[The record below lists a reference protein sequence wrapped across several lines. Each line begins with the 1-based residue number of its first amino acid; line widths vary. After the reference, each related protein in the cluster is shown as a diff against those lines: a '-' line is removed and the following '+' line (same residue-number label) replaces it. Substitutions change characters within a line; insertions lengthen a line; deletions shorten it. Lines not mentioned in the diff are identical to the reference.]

1 MHGWSKCRRAWL
13 IGADRP
19 DDVPRASNALC
30 FNSKRYPL
38 QDCIWPVCLSEIM
51 IESMH
56 SFSHFLAALEPYPW
70 AITLLQLT
78 VLLAL
83 VWLVNMLARHL
94 LARALARAARVALTQ
109 WDDTLLGKG
118 VIARL
123 AQVVPALAVYYGIT
137 FVSGL
142 PAAVVPVVRGVAS
155 AYVVL
160 TIALA
165 IGNLLN
171 VLGQVYEQ
179 RDPER
184 AKARPIKGYLQL
196 VKIVLYLI
204 ATILI
209 IATLFNRDPLLLLSG
224 LGAMTAVLLLVFK
237 DTLLS
242 LVASVQLSTH
252 DMLRVGDWIEMPQ
265 LNADG
270 FAIDISLHTVK
281 VQNWDKT
288 ITTIP
293 TWRLISESFKNW
305 RGMFESGGRRIKRS
319 LYIDQTSVR
328 FLTPEER
335 ERLRRFA
342 LIDAY
347 LERKHA
353 ELEEYNQK
361 LIAEGKD
368 PVNTRRVTNIGTFR
382 AYVQAYLQA
391 HPRIHKEMT
400 LLVRQLQPG
409 PTGLPLEIYC
419 FTSSTAWVEYES
431 IQADVFD
438 HLYAILPE
446 FGLRVFQQPSGADVG
461 AAVGHYLEQAGRGG

>member
-1 MHGWSKCRRAWL
+1 M
-13 IGADRP
+13 DYF
-19 DDVPRASNALC
+19 ASA
-30 FNSKRYPL
+30 FTP
-38 QDCIWPVCLSEIM
+38 
-51 IESMH
+51 
-56 SFSHFLAALEPYPW
+56 LEPYPW
-70 AITLLQLT
+70 AITTLQLAS
-78 VLLAL
+78 LMLL
-83 VWLVNMLARHL
+83 VWLVNLLTRRL
-94 LARALARAARVALTQ
+94 LARFLAQAVQATLTQ
-109 WDDTLLGKG
+109 WDASLLGRG

-123 AQVVPALAVYYGIT
+123 AQVVPALTVYYGIS

-142 PAAVVPVVRGVAS
+142 PALAVPVVRGVAS

-160 TIALA
+160 TVALA

-171 VLGQVYEQ
+171 AFGQVYEQ

-184 AKARPIKGYLQL
+184 ARARPIKGYLQL
-196 VKIVLYLI
+196 IKIVVYLVT
-204 ATILI
+204 AILI

-281 VQNWDKT
+281 IQNWDKT
-288 ITTIP
+288 ITTVP

-319 LYIDQTSVR
+319 IYIDQASVR
-328 FLTPEER
+328 FLNPEER

-342 LIDAY
+342 LIDGY
-347 LERKHA
+347 LDRKQA
-353 ELEEYNQK
+353 ELERHNEA

-368 PVNTRRVTNIGTFR
+368 PVNSRRVTNIGTFR
-382 AYVQAYLQA
+382 AYVQAYLQS
-391 HPRIHKEMT
+391 HPRIHQQMIM
-400 LLVRQLQPG
+400 LVRQLQPG

-419 FTSSTAWVEYES
+419 FTSSTAWVEYEG

-446 FGLRVFQQPSGADVG
+446 FDLRVFQQPSGADVG
-461 AAVGHYLEQAGRGG
+461 SALGKHLEHAGWAGQR

>member
-1 MHGWSKCRRAWL
+1 M
-13 IGADRP
+13 DYF
-19 DDVPRASNALC
+19 ASALA
-30 FNSKRYPL
+30 P
-38 QDCIWPVCLSEIM
+38 
-51 IESMH
+51 
-56 SFSHFLAALEPYPW
+56 LEPYPW
-70 AITLLQLT
+70 AITAIQLAT
-78 VLLAL
+78 LMVL
-83 VWLVNMLARHL
+83 VWLVNLLTRRL
-94 LARALARAARVALTQ
+94 LARSLAQAARAAFTQ
-109 WDDTLLGKG
+109 WDTSLLGRG
-118 VIARL
+118 VISRL
-123 AQVVPALAVYYGIT
+123 AQVVPALTVYYGIS

-142 PAAVVPVVRGVAS
+142 PAVVVPVVRGVAS

-171 VLGQVYEQ
+171 AFGQLYEQ

-184 AKARPIKGYLQL
+184 ARARPIKGYLQL
-196 VKIVLYLI
+196 IKIIVYLVT
-204 ATILI
+204 AILI

-288 ITTIP
+288 ITTVP

-305 RGMFESGGRRIKRS
+305 RGMFESGGRRIKRA
-319 LYIDQTSVR
+319 LYIDQASVR
-328 FLTPEER
+328 FLDTEER

-342 LIDAY
+342 LIDGY
-347 LERKHA
+347 LDRKQA
-353 ELEEYNQK
+353 ELERHNET

-368 PVNTRRVTNIGTFR
+368 PVNARRVTNIGTFR
-382 AYVQAYLQA
+382 AYVQAYLQS
-391 HPRIHKEMT
+391 HPRIHQEMT
-400 LLVRQLQPG
+400 MLVRQLQPG

-419 FTSSTAWVEYES
+419 FTSSTAWAEYES
-431 IQADVFD
+431 IQADIFD

-461 AAVGHYLEQAGRGG
+461 SALGKQLAAHTGG

>member
-1 MHGWSKCRRAWL
+1 MNTFDSLLA
-13 IGADRP
+13 
-19 DDVPRASNALC
+19 
-30 FNSKRYPL
+30 PL
-38 QDCIWPVCLSEIM
+38 DG
-51 IESMH
+51 
-56 SFSHFLAALEPYPW
+56 YPW
-70 AITLLQLT
+70 LMTTLQLLVLVLFVWLANAITRT
-78 VLLAL
+78 VLVRVLT
-83 VWLVNMLARHL
+83 RTIK
-94 LARALARAARVALTQ
+94 AAPTH
-109 WDDTLLGKG
+109 WDNAVFGRG

-123 AQVVPALAVYYGIT
+123 ANVVPALVAYYGIS
-137 FVSGL
+137 FVQGL
-142 PAAVVPVVRGVAS
+142 PAGVTLVVRGVAS

-165 IGNLLN
+165 LSNLLN
-171 VLGQVYEQ
+171 AINTIYEQ

-184 AKARPIKGYLQL
+184 ARARPIKGYLQ
-196 VKIVLYLI
+196 VTKIVIFFL
-204 ATILI
+204 AAILI

-224 LGAMTAVLLLVFK
+224 LGAMTAVLMLVFK

-265 LNADG
+265 VNADG

-293 TWRLISESFKNW
+293 TWRLISESYKNW
-305 RGMFESGGRRIKRS
+305 RGMFESGGRRIKRA
-319 LYIDQTSVR
+319 LYLDQTSVR

-335 ERLRRFA
+335 QRLRRFA
-342 LIDAY
+342 LIDDY
-347 LERKHA
+347 LDRKQA
-353 ELEEYNQK
+353 ELEAFNAK

-382 AYVQAYLQA
+382 AYVQAYIDN
-391 HPRIHKEMT
+391 HPRIHKEMFR
-400 LLVRQLQPG
+400 LVRQLQPG

-419 FTSSTAWVEYES
+419 FTSTTAWAEYEG
-431 IQADVFD
+431 IQADIFD

-446 FGLRVFQQPSGADVG
+446 FGLRVFQQPSGEDLRRVVEVLKHPTDTKELTTA
-461 AAVGHYLEQAGRGG
+461 

>member
-1 MHGWSKCRRAWL
+1 MNT
-13 IGADRP
+13 P
-19 DDVPRASNALC
+19 DSLLSALQ
-30 FNSKRYPL
+30 N
-38 QDCIWPVCLSEIM
+38 
-51 IESMH
+51 
-56 SFSHFLAALEPYPW
+56 YPW
-70 AITLLQLT
+70 LMTSLQLAGLALIVWLANTVTRNLLVRAITRT
-78 VLLAL
+78 AKLAPSI
-83 VWLVNMLARHL
+83 
-94 LARALARAARVALTQ
+94 
-109 WDDTLLGKG
+109 WDDALLGRG

-123 AQVVPALAVYYGIT
+123 ANVVPALVAYYGID
-137 FVSGL
+137 FVEGL
-142 PAAVVPVVRGVAS
+142 PANAALVVRGVSS

-165 IGNLLN
+165 LSNLLN
-171 VLGQVYEQ
+171 AVGAIYEQ

-184 AKARPIKGYLQL
+184 ARARPIKGYLQVAKL
-196 VKIVLYLI
+196 VIFFI
-204 ATILI
+204 AGILI
-209 IATLFNRDPLLLLSG
+209 VATLFNRDPLILLSG
-224 LGAMTAVLLLVFK
+224 LGAMTAVLMLVFK

-242 LVASVQLSTH
+242 LVASIQLSTH

-293 TWRLISESFKNW
+293 TWRLISESYKNW
-305 RGMFESGGRRIKRS
+305 RGMFESGGRRIKRA
-319 LYIDQTSVR
+319 LYLDQTSVR

-335 ERLRRFA
+335 QRLRRFA

-347 LERKHA
+347 LDRKQA
-353 ELEEYNQK
+353 ELEAFNAK

-368 PVNTRRVTNIGTFR
+368 PVNTRRVTNVGTFR
-382 AYVQAYLQA
+382 AYVQAYLEN
-391 HPRIHKEMT
+391 HPRVHKDMI

-419 FTSSTAWVEYES
+419 FTATTAWVEYEG
-431 IQADVFD
+431 IQADIFD

-446 FGLRVFQQPSGADVG
+446 FGLRVFQQPSGEDVRRALAWREPVHG
-461 AAVGHYLEQAGRGG
+461 EAPQALDAAPLRSTDVATSAAATGT